1 MNTHEKVLIMTQGIR
16 NKRKEMAI
24 QNAIS
29 NWTDAKNGKYH
40 LMNSY
45 AKDKTPEYCEE
56 QIQYFKNLKL

>member
-1 MNTHEKVLIMTQGIR
+1 MTQEIR